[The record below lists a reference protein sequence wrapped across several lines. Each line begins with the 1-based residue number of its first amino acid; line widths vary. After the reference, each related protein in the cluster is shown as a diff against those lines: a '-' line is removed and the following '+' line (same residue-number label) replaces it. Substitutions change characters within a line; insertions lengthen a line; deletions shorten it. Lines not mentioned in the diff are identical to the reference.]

1 MFGCR
6 LYSVEILSSGLCFS
20 SEPEFRH
27 RFNCCSPAHRY
38 YSSLLVVLLFNFLRH
53 TIVLRHMEDVSA
65 HDYKLDF
72 MGDLRIFNYVR
83 RTKSSPFI
91 CSACVP
97 KQGVEDD

>member
-1 MFGCR
+1 
-6 LYSVEILSSGLCFS
+6 
-20 SEPEFRH
+20 
-27 RFNCCSPAHRY
+27 
-38 YSSLLVVLLFNFLRH
+38 
-53 TIVLRHMEDVSA
+53 MEDVSA